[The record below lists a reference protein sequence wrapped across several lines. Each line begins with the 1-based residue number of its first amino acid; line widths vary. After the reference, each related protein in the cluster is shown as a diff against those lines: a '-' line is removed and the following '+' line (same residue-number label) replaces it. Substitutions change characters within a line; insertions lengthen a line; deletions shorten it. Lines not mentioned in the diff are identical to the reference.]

1 MSLFQFERRLP
12 SWRPCLLRWRGKL
25 VHLEGAPLLREKGWD
40 ENSARWLDPIVDPGY
55 KSSLFL
61 VRFRTKLQQ
70 CVHLIITII
79 DGVLCFKEK
88 CICGRVIILRY
99 FFCHWGNSF
108 IFEFRIEEII
118 YLVLTQPEK
127 EEVFRIRALVRN
139 IKPTRKLEKER
150 IVKDEITIMI
160 IIIILMMMM
169 VIIIIMMMKTIYSL
183 YSFQLQVHIRTET
196 FHMPFFC
203 TSSDVWSSS
212 SPFFQCI
219 YHLLVVVEK
228 SHTSLGAGLF

>member
-1 MSLFQFERRLP
+1 M
-12 SWRPCLLRWRGKL
+12 
-25 VHLEGAPLLREKGWD
+25 
-40 ENSARWLDPIVDPGY
+40 
-55 KSSLFL
+55 
-61 VRFRTKLQQ
+61 TKLQQ
-70 CVHLIITII
+70 SVHLIITII

-118 YLVLTQPEK
+118 YLALTQPGK
-127 EEVFRIRALVRN
+127 EGVFRKRALVRN

-150 IVKDEITIMI
+150 IVKDETTIMI
-160 IIIILMMMM
+160 ITIILMMMM
-169 VIIIIMMMKTIYSL
+169 VMIIIIMMKTIYSL

-196 FHMPFFC
+196 FHTPFFC
-203 TSSDVWSSS
+203 RSSDVWSSS

-228 SHTSLGAGLF
+228 SHSSLGAGLF

>member
-1 MSLFQFERRLP
+1 M
-12 SWRPCLLRWRGKL
+12 
-25 VHLEGAPLLREKGWD
+25 
-40 ENSARWLDPIVDPGY
+40 
-55 KSSLFL
+55 
-61 VRFRTKLQQ
+61 TKLQQ
-70 CVHLIITII
+70 SVHLIITII

-108 IFEFRIEEII
+108 IFEFCIEEII
-118 YLVLTQPEK
+118 YLALTQPEK
-127 EEVFRIRALVRN
+127 EGVFRKRALVRN

-150 IVKDEITIMI
+150 IVKDEITI
-160 IIIILMMMM
+160 ILIMMM
-169 VIIIIMMMKTIYSL
+169 VIIIIIMMKTIYSW

-203 TSSDVWSSS
+203 RSSDVWSSS

-228 SHTSLGAGLF
+228 SYTSLGAGLF

>member
-1 MSLFQFERRLP
+1 M
-12 SWRPCLLRWRGKL
+12 
-25 VHLEGAPLLREKGWD
+25 
-40 ENSARWLDPIVDPGY
+40 
-55 KSSLFL
+55 
-61 VRFRTKLQQ
+61 TKYQQ
-70 CVHLIITII
+70 WVHLIITII

-108 IFEFRIEEII
+108 IFEFCIEEII
-118 YLVLTQPEK
+118 YLALTQPEK
-127 EEVFRIRALVRN
+127 EGVFRKRALVRN
-139 IKPTRKLEKER
+139 IKPTRKLEKEQ

-160 IIIILMMMM
+160 ITIILMMMM

-203 TSSDVWSSS
+203 RSSDVWSSS
-212 SPFFQCI
+212 SLFFQCI

>member
-1 MSLFQFERRLP
+1 M
-12 SWRPCLLRWRGKL
+12 
-25 VHLEGAPLLREKGWD
+25 
-40 ENSARWLDPIVDPGY
+40 
-55 KSSLFL
+55 
-61 VRFRTKLQQ
+61 TKLQQ
-70 CVHLIITII
+70 CVPLIITII

-99 FFCHWGNSF
+99 FFCHWGDSF

-118 YLVLTQPEK
+118 YLALTQPEK
-127 EEVFRIRALVRN
+127 EGVFRKRALVRN

-150 IVKDEITIMI
+150 IVKDEITMI

-169 VIIIIMMMKTIYSL
+169 VIIMMKTIYSL

-203 TSSDVWSSS
+203 RSSDVWSSS
-212 SPFFQCI
+212 SLFFQCI